1 MVMRRDNCAAFV
13 EITILGFVSLFTL
26 VQLRPCSICVRWIRW
41 AWAEVWGSN
50 SQRPPLLVRWAVGL
64 RAPLG
69 PLAVEGSRRACLP
82 STPLHPDHQPEPFLG
97 WGRSPAEATL
107 GSIRCHR
114 WTRSSRVSACT
125 WSGCLIWGLFM
136 VCSAFCCCLDATLVF
151 LEKSSLCTWMPYLN
165 PRYQH
170 TTHCSFSTPTHST
183 AHYPSFTLPHPILS
197 LSSLCPPP
205 HQCLPAVSDTYSQI
219 NPWHLGFHPT
229 ISCIL

>member
-107 GSIRCHR
+107 GSIQCHH

-136 VCSAFCCCLDATLVF
+136 VCSAFCCCLDATLLSFWKKAVF
-151 LEKSSLCTWMPYLN
+151 VHGCHTLTLGTSTPLTVHFLPPPTPL
-165 PRYQH
+165 H
-170 TTHCSFSTPTHST
+170 TT
-183 AHYPSFTLPHPILS
+183 LP
-197 LSSLCPPP
+197 SLCPTPSFPSPP
-205 HQCLPAVSDTYSQI
+205 FVP
-219 NPWHLGFHPT
+219 HPT
-229 ISCIL
+229 SVCQQCQIHIHK